1 MWFGSAFEPL
11 TVTDWRNFTDY
22 CQSLK
27 SVVILENLW
36 FGSAFEPLTV
46 TDWRDLQF
54 VEFQDGFLMKP
65 VSQAVKA
72 GGISGVRNYWLRHAC
87 PFSPWPGFMEV
98 TIMHRQ

>member
-1 MWFGSAFEPL
+1 MSFIEIESGQIKLPPE
-11 TVTDWRNFTDY
+11 VIRK
-22 CQSLK
+22 LK
-27 SVVILENLW
+27 
-36 FGSAFEPLTV
+36 GK
-46 TDWRDLQF
+46 DLQF

-72 GGISGVRNYWLRHAC
+72 GGTSGVRNYWLRHAC